1 MKLSF
6 FSCLL
11 FSAIACSELQAA
23 EESHHAVSDEVIA
36 QQNAKLAA
44 ATKDKG
50 YGPQSPRDISVK
62 TGSDMRLFALAPSYE
77 HMNLCNIHMHL
88 NAEHKGGEFTTY
100 AGNGNGKGMG
110 TGYKYDGKLS
120 QAELK
125 PFDEPVCAGEHGSL
139 HSGDTVEVHYVHTS
153 AMAVPGVSLGA
164 CMTEAIKNP
173 ELRVEAQVFV
183 LVNDPKALDFNKLA
197 AVTMHDGY
205 NQATNIP
212 NNTGKPIEY
221 AGSTTGPDYNEVA
234 SPFQVSWGVRPK
246 VAKVNI
252 ATMGQWCKA
261 NPFKE
266 SEAHAVRNL
275 VTNPDLLSKIDD

>member
-6 FSCLL
+6 FTCLL
-11 FSAIACSELQAA
+11 FSSLSCYLLQAD
-23 EESHHAVSDEVIA
+23 EGSHHTVSDAVIA

-44 ATKDKG
+44 ATKGKG
-50 YGPQSPRDISVK
+50 YGPQSPRDINIK
-62 TGSDMRLFALAPSYE
+62 TGSDQRLFTLAPPYE
-77 HMNLCNIHMHL
+77 QMNLCNIHMHL

-100 AGNGNGKGMG
+100 AGNGDGKGVG
-110 TGYKYDGKLS
+110 TGFKYNGQLS
-120 QAELK
+120 AAELT
-125 PFDEPVCAGEHGSL
+125 PASGPVCAGKHGSL
-139 HSGDTVEVHYVHTS
+139 HSGDTIEVHYVHTS
-153 AMAVPGVSLGA
+153 AMAIPGATLNSCLSP
-164 CMTEAIKNP
+164 AIKNP

-183 LVNDPKALDFNKLA
+183 LVNDPQALNFNQLA

-205 NQATNIP
+205 NQASNIP
-212 NNTGKPIEY
+212 NNTGEAVEY
-221 AGSTTGPDYNEVA
+221 AGSTTGPEYNEMA

-252 ATMGQWCKA
+252 ASLAQWCQA
-261 NPFKE
+261 NPFQE

>member
-6 FSCLL
+6 FTCLL
-11 FSAIACSELQAA
+11 FSSLSSHLLQAD
-23 EESHHAVSDEVIA
+23 EGSHHTVSDAVIA

-44 ATKDKG
+44 ATKGKG
-50 YGPQSPRDISVK
+50 YGPQSPRDINIK
-62 TGSDMRLFALAPSYE
+62 TGSDQRLFTLAPSYE
-77 HMNLCNIHMHL
+77 QMNLCNIHMHL

-100 AGNGNGKGMG
+100 AGNGDGKGVG
-110 TGYKYDGKLS
+110 TGFKYNGQLS
-120 QAELK
+120 AAELT
-125 PFDEPVCAGEHGSL
+125 PVSGPVCAGKHGSL
-139 HSGDTVEVHYVHTS
+139 HSGDTIEVHYVHTS
-153 AMAVPGVSLGA
+153 AMAIPGATLNSCLSP
-164 CMTEAIKNP
+164 AIKNP

-183 LVNDPKALDFNKLA
+183 LVNDPQALNFNQLA

-205 NQATNIP
+205 NQASNIP
-212 NNTGKPIEY
+212 NNTGEAVEY
-221 AGSTTGPDYNEVA
+221 AGSTTGPEYNEMA

-252 ATMGQWCKA
+252 ASLAQWCQA
-261 NPFKE
+261 NPFQE